1 MNLITKRILAFV
13 LVLFLWG
20 HFMMI
25 LLYCLSNKT
34 GKQKFDFISSL
45 YVYPIFQ
52 QNWNLFVPAPNV
64 ERKLFVRYAT
74 NDNFSD
80 WEDILARENALQK
93 NSKILGN
100 ETRVLIISNSL
111 IYELNALDNVESCIY
126 YKKPQNNEFKVLQF
140 EIEKYLQSVIQ
151 VKGVFHYEVLLVSSS
166 KKQTKAYYIKNL
178 KIN

>member
-1 MNLITKRILAFV
+1 MNLITKRILAVV

-25 LLYCLSNKT
+25 LVYCLSKKTDNK
-34 GKQKFDFISSL
+34 KFDFISSL
-45 YVYPIFQ
+45 YVYPIFH

-80 WEDILARENALQK
+80 WEDILARENTQQK
-93 NSKILGN
+93 HSKILGN
-100 ETRVLIISNSL
+100 ETRVLLISNSL
-111 IYELNALDNVESCIY
+111 IHELNALDNVEPCIY
-126 YKKPQNNEFKVLQF
+126 NSKPHNNEFKVLQF

-151 VKGVFHYEVLLVSSS
+151 VKWGFHYEVLLVSAG
-166 KKQTKAYYIKNL
+166 KNQTKAYYFKNL
-178 KIN
+178 KTN